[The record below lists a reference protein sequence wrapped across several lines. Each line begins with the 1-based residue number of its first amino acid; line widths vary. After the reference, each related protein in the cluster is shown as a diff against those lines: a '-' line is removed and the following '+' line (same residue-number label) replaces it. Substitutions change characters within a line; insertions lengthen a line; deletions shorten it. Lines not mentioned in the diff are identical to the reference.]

1 MELRMTH
8 RSMISRPTLIA
19 VALLLSVGGAR
30 ADADSERESLARI
43 AQELQRLQRQVEEAA
58 KTADTSARVKFRYD
72 WLEKDL
78 ELIQRGVTDHLDAPR
93 QPRPVPPLMGD
104 YRR

>member
-1 MELRMTH
+1 
-8 RSMISRPTLIA
+8 MIQRTLCA
-19 VALLLSVGGAR
+19 SLLMLLAAASAR

-43 AQELQRLQRQVEEAA
+43 AQELRRLQAQVADA
-58 KTADTSARVKFRYD
+58 SRNADTSARVKFRYD

-78 ELIQRGVTDHLDAPR
+78 ELVLRGVTDHLDAPR
-93 QPRPVPPLMGD
+93 QPRPVPPLTGD